1 MSKQS
6 IGVGNSVNDGTGD
19 TLRQGAIKVNSN
31 FTELYETFGDATN
44 LVSYAKTSGISSDSN
59 LLGGQPKDYY
69 TNASNIN
76 SGKLLDFFLPDDI
89 TADTIHSNFYGPLV
103 GDVTGNVVG
112 TAETANIAK
121 LAQGLTGSPDIAVGF
136 ATGTFIGNLSGTA
149 SLASLATTALY
160 TPYARNAGISSLA
173 EVAGIATTAEYAIKA
188 GVTSALETTRTIGGI
203 NFNGTIDIDLPG
215 VNIAGNQD
223 TSGNALTATT
233 AGYATSAGTAGYATT
248 AGISTLSVNS
258 QGLTGSPDINVSN
271 ITAGVVTA
279 TEFVGS
285 GASLTGVVAQS
296 SGQNIRRDGVAVG
309 VAVTM
314 DFGFGI
320 TITDPVSG
328 ISTVN
333 VAYPGINTSANS
345 NFNFVGISSA
355 TIGSL
360 NATSVDSPLGYTQ
373 PSTYQ
378 DNVKLNLGTDG
389 ETMLFMDGTNTRFRQ
404 KFSGNSGDIIFD
416 TDEANSTIA
425 KFNRFRKS
433 VELYYN
439 NTLCLE
445 TKNGG
450 VEITGVTT
458 STGGFVGNL
467 TGDVSGNAS
476 GLTGTPQ
483 LNVGILTATTGFYSG
498 NLDVT
503 GETYLRDGVQV
514 TGTQTVSG
522 LSTFSSGISVNG
534 HIANASDS
542 DTSIKFPEANTI
554 SFETNGSE
562 KARIDTNGQ
571 IGIGTDAPAEQLH
584 LFNSSGSTIRV
595 HTTGINSPSVL
606 ELRTPASGRVDFR
619 ALTGDPAGRILYSHV
634 DDSMRFSTKTS
645 GGSRQERVWITSDGI
660 LPASDSQYNIGLDT
674 NRFATVYA
682 DAFNGNGSGLTGLNA
697 SPNCKQTI
705 YSTATSISV
714 PGQGSFAAMPFSVD
728 ITPTSASSKFLIEG
742 AIFAD
747 SFQYDYAFLYGIRR
761 TVGGVDTNIIPAGS
775 GFRQGSLAVVA
786 PYTNLNYR
794 VDQATIDPYLDAPNT
809 TSTVTYRFVVRNQT
823 TSAYD
828 YYINRDSFDG
838 DNSTSRRT
846 WSRITVTEVK

>member
-112 TAETANIAK
+112 TAETANVAK

-173 EVAGIATTAEYAIKA
+173 EVAGIATTAEYAIKS

-333 VAYPGINTSANS
+333 VAYPGINTSSTS
-345 NFNFVGISSA
+345 NFNFVGITSA

-378 DNVKLNLGTDG
+378 DNVKLNLGTGG
-389 ETMLFMDGTNTRFRQ
+389 ETMLFMDGTDTRFRQ

-483 LNVGILTATTGFYSG
+483 LNVGLLTATTGFYSG

-562 KARIDTNGQ
+562 KARIDTDGR
-571 IGIGTDAPAEQLH
+571 IGIGTDNPESALHVVGSIPNAPTKFGVHIGAD
-584 LFNSSGSTIRV
+584 SGYGVMQFSAA
-595 HTTGINSPSVL
+595 TGGIIDFG
-606 ELRTPASGRVDFR
+606 ESGVDS
-619 ALTGDPAGRILYSHV
+619 AGRIIYTHS
-634 DDSMRFSTKTS
+634 DDTLKLQTANS
-645 GGSRQERVWITSDGI
+645 ERIRINSDGI
-660 LPASDSQYNIGLDT
+660 LPATDSQYDIGTNT

-705 YSTATSISV
+705 YSTSTSISV
-714 PGQGSFAAMPFSVD
+714 PGQGSFAALPFSVD

-809 TSTVTYRFVVRNQT
+809 TSTITYRFVVRNQT

-838 DNSTSRRT
+838 DNSNGRRT